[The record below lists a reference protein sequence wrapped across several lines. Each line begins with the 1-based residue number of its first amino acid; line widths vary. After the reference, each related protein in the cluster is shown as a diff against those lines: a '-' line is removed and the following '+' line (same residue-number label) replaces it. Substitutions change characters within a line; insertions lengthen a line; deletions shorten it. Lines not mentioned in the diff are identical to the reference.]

1 MHMCS
6 IVVLK
11 VTGTG
16 FCQNGSLIS
25 RLVFRP
31 CFASVIVFWPLSI
44 SLLFMKVVL
53 FFFSFFGGGG
63 NYFASV
69 ILIWQ

>member
-25 RLVFRP
+25 RLFFRP
-31 CFASVIVFWPLSI
+31 CFASVIVFWPPL
-44 SLLFMKVVL
+44 
-53 FFFSFFGGGG
+53 
-63 NYFASV
+63 NYVALCQFPSY
-69 ILIWQ
+69 L